1 MANTTEAPTTTLPAD
16 NYYYMKIN
24 FESML
29 VFTIFV
35 FVVCILIYLLIYLVD
50 WSLVKDACNRFKTQV
65 LKILSLSKTH
75 FTRLDG
81 VYYTDERE
89 VLGIDVE

>member
-1 MANTTEAPTTTLPAD
+1 MVNATMTPLTTLSVD
-16 NYYYMKIN
+16 NYYYMQIN
-24 FESML
+24 FGTIL
-29 VFTIFV
+29 VFTIFI
-35 FVVCILIYLLIYLVD
+35 FVVCILVYLLIYLVD

>member
-1 MANTTEAPTTTLPAD
+1 MANTTESPLTTLPPD
-16 NYYYMKIN
+16 NYYYMQIN
-24 FESML
+24 FGTML

-50 WSLVKDACNRFKTQV
+50 WSLVKDAFNRFKAQV
-65 LKILSLSKTH
+65 LKILSLSKTR

-89 VLGIDVE
+89 VLGVDVE